1 MFAALKEMIL
11 TAYVI
16 RKGLVSIIR
25 FVEHLGLICHRQ
37 TLYPRRFCIS

>member
-16 RKGLVSIIR
+16 KGLVSIIR
-25 FVEHLGLICHRQ
+25 YVDHLSLICHTQ
-37 TLYPRRFCIS
+37 TLYPKRFCIS